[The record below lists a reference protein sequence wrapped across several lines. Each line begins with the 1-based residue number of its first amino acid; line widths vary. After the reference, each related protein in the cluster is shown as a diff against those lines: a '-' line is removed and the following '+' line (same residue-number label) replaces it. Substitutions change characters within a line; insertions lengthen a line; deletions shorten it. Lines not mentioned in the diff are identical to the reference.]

1 MREREWGK
9 GLVFSFCLLLLL
21 VFKISPGETQK
32 INQEEKKIITSGEA
46 KVWIDPDRVRIFL
59 GVETLGKTVD
69 TAREENALKI
79 KKVMRALERLNIEGM
94 VIKAPSYN
102 VSLIKEPE
110 YRAAKEGRLPKIVG
124 YKVRQDFTVLLK
136 DKDPLI
142 LSRDSGR
149 VIDTA
154 LKNGV
159 NIIQAVHFFK
169 ENDSEDRRRAVRL
182 AVKEAIFNARTI
194 AEVAGVSIKNYT
206 LISSVTQYWSP
217 PRLVQMRQAFAPEEA
232 EGVGTTLVAGKIAI
246 TSKVQLHCT
255 IE

>member
-1 MREREWGK
+1 MKRKMEK
-9 GLVFSFCLLLLL
+9 GLVFSLCFLLPLA
-21 VFKISPGETQK
+21 FKIPSGKTQE

-46 KVWIDPDRVRIFL
+46 KVWIDPDRARIFL
-59 GVETLGKTVD
+59 GVETLRKTVD

-79 KKVMRALERLNIEGM
+79 KKVVRALERLNIEGM

-102 VSLIKEPE
+102 VSLVKEPE
-110 YRAAKEGRLPKIVG
+110 YTATKEGRLPKIIG

-136 DKDPLI
+136 NKDPLI

-169 ENDSEDRRRAVRL
+169 ENDSEDKRRAIKL
-182 AVKEAIFNARTI
+182 AVKDAISNARTI

-206 LISSVTQYWSP
+206 LISSVTQYWQP
-217 PRLVQMRQAFAPEEA
+217 PRMVQMRQTFAPGEA
-232 EGVGTTLVAGKIAI
+232 EGIGTTLIAGKIAI
-246 TSKVQLHCT
+246 TSRVQLHCT